1 MVLSTELIRW
11 TQAASGVAGRAIVG
25 LQKRLRRGEAVSK
38 KVREKTNV
46 LHGWDLK
53 VDEVPHS
60 ITVELQ
66 TAEAEQWKAR
76 LAY

>member
-46 LHGWDLK
+46 LHG
-53 VDEVPHS
+53 
-60 ITVELQ
+60 
-66 TAEAEQWKAR
+66 
-76 LAY
+76 